1 MSLVLTLT
9 PALSVVIYSVL
20 AGWDPNAFI
29 AGITVSVL
37 VGLGVAGYL
46 VDGIEDER
54 DRLATKAAN
63 LEEQIRRKE
72 LFLAGVSHEVRSP
85 LTAMMGF
92 IELVNESGEA
102 LPVDER
108 AEMLQTV
115 SRQATD
121 VLGLVEDLLASA
133 RVEAG
138 NLSVSDVRVN
148 LGAQARQ
155 VIEGIG
161 DVRRSI
167 TFVGEDVIGTGDPA
181 RIRQIVR
188 NLLTNALR
196 YGGEEIVLATEVA
209 SDRAVLEVVDN
220 GAGIPIGDRE
230 AVFEAF
236 ARSSGTAQVKD
247 SVGLGLHVSRDLA
260 RLMEGDLTYRYV
272 DGFSRFRLELPL
284 YIDGVSSRP
293 VVTELTA

>member
-102 LPVDER
+102 LPVEER

-220 GAGIPIGDRE
+220 GAGIPIDDRE

-272 DGFSRFRLELPL
+272 DGFSRFRMELPL